1 VDGGTLSGWGEDL
14 RPVVRKRMADAKA
27 GSHG

>member
-14 RPVVRKRMADAKA
+14 RAVVRKRMADAKA
-27 GSHG
+27 SGH